1 MTTNFLSS
9 IPSGDVTYSTLQEFH
24 FFDLERTKKRSEL
37 KVLKAFS
44 YAGIDERQKEDAF
57 TGLDNITELLHIV
70 DEFPNLKKVFQL
82 YNLKNCLHDESFLEL
97 QGIVS
102 RFDDKEVKDML
113 SSHEASD
120 SLKHIQG
127 IFPINT
133 EVLELFKVVA
143 DSHEVAQ
150 FLQTIEDQGAD
161 RFTELY
167 ELITHYLQHE
177 EYDEEVLNQLP
188 TGRNHLKPFLD
199 KVCTFSELIENI
211 CDLGLPQNES
221 FDALKTINKNVVL
234 VEQWFSKAQ
243 VRMCICFDIYVC

>member
-1 MTTNFLSS
+1 MTSNFLSS
-9 IPSGDVTYSTLQEFH
+9 IPSGDVTYSTLQKH

-70 DEFPNLKKVFQL
+70 KEFPNLKEVLQR
-82 YNLKNCLHDESFLEL
+82 YNLENCLHDESFLEL
-97 QGIVS
+97 QDIVN
-102 RFDDKEVKDML
+102 RYDNEEAKDML

-120 SLKHIQG
+120 SLKYIQG
-127 IFPINT
+127 IVPINT

-199 KVCTFSELIENI
+199 KFCTFSELIENI
-211 CDLGLPQNES
+211 RDLGLPPNES